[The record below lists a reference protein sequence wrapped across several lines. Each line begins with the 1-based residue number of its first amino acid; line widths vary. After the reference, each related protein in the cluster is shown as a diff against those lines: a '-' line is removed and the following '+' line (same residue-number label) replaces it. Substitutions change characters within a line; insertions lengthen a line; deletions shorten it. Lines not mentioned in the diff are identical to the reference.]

1 MLVSYTYLRHLKA
14 GIFSR
19 ITWSVLLAL
28 LLSPF
33 LLRAQHT
40 KRPDY
45 QLLWRIEAPGIST
58 PSYLFGTM
66 HLTEKRVFDFS
77 DSVLLALR
85 STDAFAMEIDLDS
98 VMAYMLSPSGPLRDT
113 VNYMRKILTP
123 AEYRFVDSLVMKKS
137 GAPIA
142 QLNLKRLWF
151 VEKLLLDEDEVIN
164 KTAGTGAKAENIFLD
179 GWLHQKATFM
189 GKPVHSL
196 ERLENQLYFMSADVT
211 TLQKEIFLESIGY
224 QVVADDRPAE
234 KELFDARVSFLDSL
248 VNLYY
253 AGDPQRMYN
262 LVDKAKED
270 DMGPGL
276 GKRNVEMA
284 ANLAT
289 LIKSKSVFAAVG
301 AAHLSGNMGLITLLR
316 AKGFSVNPV
325 KATFTGVAQRERQR
339 LDSVKGYT
347 LNRMADGYSVVFPG
361 VPIAYPIPNMNR
373 KMYVGTNDNEAAFSL
388 SMDLPQLDKNEKE
401 LVDMLI
407 ANMAAQGKAELKRSY
422 PIVYRD
428 IPGTEAVM
436 MQGKLPFHMRLFIRN
451 NRAFVFMYG
460 SDGTDSIARKEFF
473 KSVRFYD
480 VVRAVSVY
488 DTLYRPELGFSALM
502 PADANY
508 VKADHKG
515 ETRPVEAYTALDDAN
530 RISYVLRIEK
540 MKPGYYNT
548 DDAAALA
555 GIRTVLIRQDS
566 TLQLIDSTMTRKD
579 GYAFFKLLYRH
590 TSGYM
595 SRLHFISRG
604 NLAYS
609 LLCTYDGKSKDSSYW
624 RGFLD
629 GFRLL
634 PVKAQELNIPFTA
647 ADSSFTINGPERF
660 TFYGHDKA
668 VTVTDDVYAALDSA
682 SFSSYIVTINK
693 FSRYH
698 SGDPDSLMKA
708 FLHPE
713 DSSVLVTAYKKSVVD
728 GWPVYDTEL
737 KSLNTSLRSY
747 RRVIVVGHVMYCLSA
762 IVPEEVVNAG
772 RAQQFFDSFRP
783 GEKEKAS
790 TLKIG
795 DKKLAVLLADLQGTD
810 TTAFKAASE
819 YLVYMRPDSL
829 DKTAI
834 LKALEAPFPLDT
846 TGYKRVQ
853 LLVNLEDMADDTI
866 VAATEHLFTT
876 VKDTGLRIELLSFLS
891 GLSLDTAMQTF
902 IRLAAGIPE
911 DNEINDNIFSYAME
925 DNGMQE
931 KYLPDII
938 AAAEKSGGVLQQ
950 FVVHFNEDSIWRA
963 PYFEK
968 YGLER
973 LAPGMVQLLGRQ
985 LKAWNTDQKENG
997 GFVWLSRVLATGNTL
1012 SLPGMPVKAETVFPP
1027 LLTDSIPAISAFAAR
1042 GLINHGIKVNDK
1054 VLKDILNDDAV
1065 GYSFIVDVES
1075 DQHLSKI
1082 QHLLT
1087 QELIGR
1093 AYLAYNMEEYNADV
1107 PIEQVSRIKV
1117 QIDNKPAVWITLYS
1131 YKSYD
1136 DELSY
1141 IFSGPQPLDPA
1152 KFNTKPD
1159 LFSPLEDVEKVKNKK
1174 ELTAEAIR
1182 AYREYL
1188 APPLAAD
1195 EY

>member
-1 MLVSYTYLRHLKA
+1 MLVSYNSLRQYKA
-14 GIFSR
+14 GFPSR
-19 ITWSVLLAL
+19 ITCTVLLAL

-33 LLRAQHT
+33 LLQAQHT

-45 QLLWRIEAPGIST
+45 QLLWRIEAPGVSK

-98 VMAYMLSPSGPLRDT
+98 VMAYMLSPGGPLRDT

-123 AEYRFVDSLVMKKS
+123 AEYKFVDSLVIKKS

-151 VEKLLLDEDEVIN
+151 VEKLLLDEDEVIS

-196 ERLENQLYFMSADVT
+196 ERMENQLHFMSADVT
-211 TLQKEIFLESIGY
+211 VVQKEIFLESIGY
-224 QVVADDRPAE
+224 QVSASERPAE
-234 KELFDARVSFLDSL
+234 KVLFDARVSFLDSL

-262 LVDKAKED
+262 LVDKSKESD
-270 DMGPGL
+270 AGPGL
-276 GKRNVEMA
+276 GKRNIEMA

-289 LIKSKSVFAAVG
+289 LVKGKSVFAAVG
-301 AAHLSGNMGLITLLR
+301 AAHLSGDKGLIALLR

-325 KATFTGVAQRERQR
+325 TATFTGVALRERQR

-407 ANMAAQGKAELKRSY
+407 ANMAAQGKAVLQRSY

-436 MQGKLPFHMRLFIRN
+436 MQNKLPFHMRLFIRN
-451 NRAFVFMYG
+451 NRAFIFMYG
-460 SDGTDSIARKEFF
+460 SEGTDSIARKEFF

-480 VVRAVSVY
+480 VIRAVSVY
-488 DTLYRPELGFSALM
+488 DTLYRPELGFSAVM
-502 PADANY
+502 PSDANY

-540 MKPGYYNT
+540 MKSGYYNT

-555 GIRTVLIRQDS
+555 GIRTVLLRQDS
-566 TLQLIDSTMTRKD
+566 TSQLIDSTVTRRD
-579 GYAFFKLLYRH
+579 GYAFFKLVYRH

-609 LLCTYDGKSKDSSYW
+609 LLCTYDSKSKDSSYW

-629 GFRLL
+629 GFRML
-634 PVKAQELNIPFTA
+634 PVKARELKEPFMA
-647 ADSSFTINGPERF
+647 PDSSFTINGPEKF
-660 TFYGHDKA
+660 AFYGHDKA
-668 VTVTDDVYAALDSA
+668 VTVSDDVYAALDSA
-682 SFSSYIVTINK
+682 SFASYIVTVNK

-698 SGDPDSLMKA
+698 SGDPDSLMKT

-713 DSSVLVTAYKKSVVD
+713 DSSVIIADYKKSVVD
-728 GWPVYDTEL
+728 GWPVYDAEL
-737 KSLNTSLRSY
+737 KSVNTSLRSY
-747 RRVIVVGHVMYCLSA
+747 RRVIVVGHTMYCLSA
-762 IVPEEVVNAG
+762 IIPEEVVNAG
-772 RAQQFFDSFRP
+772 RAQQFFASFHP
-783 GEKEKAS
+783 GGKEQAS

-795 DKKLAVLLADLQGTD
+795 DKKLDVLLADLQSSD
-810 TTAFKAASE
+810 TTVFNEATE

-829 DKTAI
+829 DKSTI
-834 LKALEAPFPLDT
+834 LRALQQPFPLDT
-846 TGYKRVQ
+846 TGYRRVQ
-853 LLVNLEDMADDTI
+853 LLVNLQDMADDTI
-866 VAATEHLFTT
+866 VAATERLFTT
-876 VKDTGLRIELLSFLS
+876 VTDTALRIELLSLLS
-891 GLSLDTAMQTF
+891 ELPLDTAMQTF
-902 IRLAAGIPE
+902 IRLAAEIPE
-911 DNEINDNIFSYAME
+911 ENTIDDNIFSYAME
-925 DNGMQE
+925 DSGMQE
-931 KYLPDII
+931 KYLPAII
-938 AAAEKSGGVLQQ
+938 AAAEKSGSILQQ
-950 FVVHFNEDSIWRA
+950 FVVHFNEDSIWMA
-963 PYFEK
+963 PYRAK
-968 YGLER
+968 YGLEK
-973 LAPGMVQLLGRQ
+973 LVPGMVGLLDRQ
-985 LKAWNTDQKENG
+985 LKAWNSNQTEG
-997 GFVWLSRVLATGNTL
+997 GSYVWLKRVLSTGNTL
-1012 SLPGMPVKAETVFPP
+1012 SLPGIPVEAEEVFSR
-1027 LLTDSIPAISAFAAR
+1027 LLTDSVSSIRAFAAR

-1054 VLKDILNDDAV
+1054 VLKDLLNDDAV
-1065 GYSFIVDVES
+1065 AYSFIVDMEH
-1075 DQHLSKI
+1075 DQHLPQI

-1087 QELIGR
+1087 QELVGR
-1093 AYLAYNMEEYNADV
+1093 AYLTYNMDEYNSDE
-1107 PIEQVSRIKV
+1107 PITQVTRVKV
-1117 QIDNKPAVWITLYS
+1117 QIENKPAVWLTLYS
-1131 YKSYD
+1131 YKSFD

-1141 IFSGPQPLDPA
+1141 IFSGPQPLEPS

-1159 LFSPLEDVEKVKNKK
+1159 LFYPLEDTEKVKNKK
-1174 ELTAEAIR
+1174 ELTAEAIK
-1182 AYREYL
+1182 AYKEYL
-1188 APPLAAD
+1188 EPPVSAD